1 MTFLLA
7 GGLGD
12 APGGSRKPQEQRSSR
27 ERTIRISGELER
39 RNPPKVGDTGEQER
53 RIPPRVGDPATVAP
67 SMSRRFSRRWSRDF
81 NDFSPMPGG
90 GMASAVHLDN
100 NFGRASIVLSAQS
113 GAYGARFASAVFG
126 INDSGPRTLR

>member
-1 MTFLLA
+1 MANTHDRLSPRQVTFLLA

-27 ERTIRISGELER
+27 ERTIRISGELDR
-39 RNPPKVGDTGEQER
+39 RNPPKVGD
-53 RIPPRVGDPATVAP
+53 PATVVP